1 MKPAQLEH
9 LKLIDAHLE
18 RQLSIAAKRTP
29 GEWLPDS
36 EEGLVTFVSHESEL
50 GFDIT
55 PIAEVSLWANIDEP
69 DESYAKGQQEAV
81 ANATFIASCAGNAE
95 AGWRAIRA
103 AIHQG
108 TWLMEMD
115 QQGRL
120 SLQDQGATHQML
132 LDILAAFPLELVKP

>member
-1 MKPAQLEH
+1 MTPSQLEH

-18 RQLSIAAKRTP
+18 RLLAIASKRTP

-69 DESYAKGQQEAV
+69 DESYTKGQQEAV
-81 ANATFIASCAGNAE
+81 ANAAFIASAAGNAE
-95 AGWRAIRA
+95 AGWRTTRA
-103 AIHQG
+103 AIAII
-108 TWLMEMD
+108 
-115 QQGRL
+115 L
-120 SLQDQGATHQML
+120 SLSSHDEEATKEL
-132 LDILAAFPLELVKP
+132 IESILAAFPLESLK